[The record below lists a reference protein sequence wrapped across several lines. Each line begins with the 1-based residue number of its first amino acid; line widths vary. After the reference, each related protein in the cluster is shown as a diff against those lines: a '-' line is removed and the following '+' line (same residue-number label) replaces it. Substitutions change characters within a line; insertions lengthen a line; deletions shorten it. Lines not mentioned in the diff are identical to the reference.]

1 VDKWR
6 DSLPG
11 GATLNPEGSVVG
23 GGAIRDLNN
32 AGGPPGGPFGADPD
46 RDRWRGDPR
55 PILSAFVKEDVHN
68 FLHFAV
74 LNYAAFAPPP
84 LWQLQG
90 VVTEAW
96 EEEIEPLFDEA
107 GRLTLDADLDQLKI
121 HGLSGLQLRMK
132 MTCAQAALDWGY
144 VTLGVPRILRRH
156 ITLPRPL
163 TDLGR
168 KIVAPII
175 QWGAEGLDNVLGS
188 LSAVVPFVG
197 AIEEVKRHVEW
208 LAEGG
213 RRFFAVGSPE
223 RDPARNGNLSQLR

>member
-1 VDKWR
+1 
-6 DSLPG
+6 LPRG
-11 GATLNPEGSVVG
+11 ETLSPEGSVVR
-23 GGAIRDLNN
+23 GGAITDLNN

-55 PILSAFVKEDVHN
+55 PILSAFIKEDVHC
-68 FLHFAV
+68 FLRFAV

-96 EEEIEPLFDEA
+96 EEIQPLFDEA
-107 GRLTLDADLDQLKI
+107 GGLILDADLNQLKV

-132 MTCAQAALDWGY
+132 MTCALAALDWGY
-144 VTLGVPRILRRH
+144 ATLGIPQILRRRV
-156 ITLPRPL
+156 TLPRPL

-168 KIVAPII
+168 KLVAPII
-175 QWGAEGLDNVLGS
+175 QWGMEGLDNVLGS
-188 LSAVVPFVG
+188 LAAVVPLVG
-197 AIEEVKRHVEW
+197 AIEEVKRHLEW
-208 LAEGG
+208 VAEGG
-213 RRFFAVGSPE
+213 RRFSAVGSTE